1 MFNVRCWGYR
11 NTGQGVHGQELII
24 YNATMPADPTRGII
38 CNAYNNTY
46 FQIYSLSLSLAIV
59 FRCQTQESHLSAV
72 VFKKL
77 FSDSSPFIRL
87 SSLWVLKMWIA
98 QKKTAWRSFLLKQ
111 CMINIYLKTVHWRPD
126 LAFLCYGGAM
136 LSFRISPAKKVF
148 INVHV
153 FLFFQRVRKVNV
165 TLLCQE
171 NYSNMATQPMRAVH
185 ISLSWL

>member
-77 FSDSSPFIRL
+77 FSDSSPYIRL
-87 SSLWVLKMWIA
+87 SLEISLSFENVNCT
-98 QKKTAWRSFLLKQ
+98 KKDCMKIFSFETMHDK
-111 CMINIYLKTVHWRPD
+111 YLFKN
-126 LAFLCYGGAM
+126 FLCYGGAM